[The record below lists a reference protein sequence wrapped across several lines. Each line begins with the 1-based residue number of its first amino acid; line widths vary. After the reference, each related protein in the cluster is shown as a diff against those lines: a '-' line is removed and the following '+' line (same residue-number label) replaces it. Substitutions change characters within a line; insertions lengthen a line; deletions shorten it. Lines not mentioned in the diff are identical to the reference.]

1 MAHIPSLALRGAAVE
16 PEARG
21 RELEGRRLPVTTVL
35 IGTVGLIDLAV
46 TLLALAAS

>member
-1 MAHIPSLALRGAAVE
+1 MAHIPSLALREAAVE

-21 RELEGRRLPVTTVL
+21 RELEGRRVPLGAVL
-35 IGTVGLIDLAV
+35 VGTVGLIDLAV